1 MISNLEDSRINEINS
16 NQLSKKIY
24 GDQSSEEYKTDYYSE
39 ELVVLED
46 IDDLALDLNSMNI
59 MLQESLDSAKQRG
72 QENQRYQTPMTPPSR
87 WVF

>member
-46 IDDLALDLNSMNI
+46 IDDLALDLNGMNI

-72 QENQRYQTPMTPPSR
+72 
-87 WVF
+87 